1 MRLAIIP
8 KKTVQ
13 LNYVK
18 SRLCARPC
26 GEERQNFPTVSLV
39 CQNEK
44 ERRFVDRVETLDQ
57 MVEVNFTTQ
66 IKGVWSFRS
75 ERSGGLIYLGLRHW
89 NRALSSRAKL
99 SSLCTRSS

>member
-26 GEERQNFPTVSLV
+26 GEERQNVPTVSLV
-39 CQNEK
+39 CQSEK
-44 ERRFVDRVETLDQ
+44 ERRFVNRVETLDQ
-57 MVEVNFTTQ
+57 MVDVNYLVL
-66 IKGVWSFRS
+66 KPSNS
-75 ERSGGLIYLGLRHW
+75 E
-89 NRALSSRAKL
+89 SRAKN
-99 SSLCTRSS
+99 